1 MSEVEGESGMGA
13 RPKIMTEID
22 DEYWMIKFPAQID
35 GADAGVME
43 YDYFL
48 CAKACGIPMS
58 DSRLFPSTLCQGY
71 FGTKRFDRYKDSEG
85 QQQRIHVL
93 TCLFIIGTTILRTF
107 LTFIR

>member
-58 DSRLFPSTLCQGY
+58 DSRLFPLPFARGISVRNSLTVI
-71 FGTKRFDRYKDSEG
+71 
-85 QQQRIHVL
+85 RIPRGNSRESM
-93 TCLFIIGTTILRTF
+93 F
-107 LTFIR
+107 